1 MEFSKKI
8 VVGAAIATLVMIVV
22 TIELLVL
29 GHDATEAGAITALC
43 FALLDLSI
51 GFYFWKSKNENR
63 IKLTKNMV
71 KEWADAYGIES
82 VATLAEIVLKE

>member
-8 VVGAAIATLVMIVV
+8 VVGAAIATIIMSIVTVEMMI
-22 TIELLVL
+22 L

-43 FALLDLSI
+43 FAFLDLSI
-51 GFYFWKSKNENR
+51 GFYFWKAKNETR
-63 IKLTKNMV
+63 IKLIKNMV

-82 VATLAEIVLKE
+82 VAALAEIVLKE

>member
-71 KEWADAYGIES
+71 KE
-82 VATLAEIVLKE
+82 LKGF